1 MEKISYKELIDGINN
16 GTLNDVHFK
25 LTTYNHYRS
34 CHLRRK
40 YVYIEILDKWSFDCI
55 ELSLCDDGSEVSYY
69 HGTFKD
75 KEKLFHIKGK
85 GSFTL
90 KEVYKDIEII
100 SIEYKK

>member
-1 MEKISYKELIDGINN
+1 MEISYKELIDGINN

-25 LTTYNHYRS
+25 LTTYSHYHS

-75 KEKLFHIKGK
+75 QEKVFHIKGK
-85 GSFTL
+85 GNFTL

-100 SIEYKK
+100 SIEYKE